1 MAQKKGCPASAYQ
14 RMYGVDFD
22 FEQFDNNL
30 KYVCVRFTSRGCW
43 AISGFNGAIGISENR
58 RDEASKR

>member
-1 MAQKKGCPASAYQ
+1 MAQKKGCLASVPFIDVAYQ

-30 KYVCVRFTSRGCW
+30 RYVCVRFTSPGC
-43 AISGFNGAIGISENR
+43 
-58 RDEASKR
+58 